1 MKKKYIAPMIAVVK
15 TDVESLLAN
24 TSPHDLKQ
32 AVRLVDKTTK
42 SDMIKDTEISGSD
55 NFLFGISDG
64 GGTPNAKD
72 NGWDLWEE

>member
-24 TSPHDLKQ
+24 TSPQDMKQ
-32 AVRLVDKTTK
+32 AVRRVDKTTK

>member
-1 MKKKYIAPMIAVVK
+1 MKKKYITPTIAIVK
-15 TDVESLLAN
+15 TDMESLLAN
-24 TSPHDLKQ
+24 TSPLDLKQ

-42 SDMIKDTEISGSD
+42 NDMLRGTEISSSD

>member
-1 MKKKYIAPMIAVVK
+1 MKKKYIAPMVAVVK
-15 TDVESLLAN
+15 TDMESLLAGGSTHN
-24 TSPHDLKQ
+24 PKQ
-32 AVRLVDKTTK
+32 AVRLVDKTTL
-42 SDMIKDTEISGSD
+42 SDQMRSTVSSETD

>member
-1 MKKKYIAPMIAVVK
+1 MKKKYITPMITVVR

-24 TSPHDLKQ
+24 TSPNFKQ

-42 SDMIKDTEISGSD
+42 NDLIRDTEISGSD